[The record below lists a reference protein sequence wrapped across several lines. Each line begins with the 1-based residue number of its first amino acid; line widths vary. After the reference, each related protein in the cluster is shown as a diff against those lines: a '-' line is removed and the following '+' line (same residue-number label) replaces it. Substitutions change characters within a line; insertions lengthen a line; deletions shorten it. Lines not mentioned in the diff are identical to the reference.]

1 MAYMH
6 VNFNVTEHGTGFPAN
21 TLAAEYGSHIMNVK
35 LATDTDNGMIV
46 GVDTSKQVSFD
57 VFDETTPETFTG
69 TVLQKNQDGTWLVL
83 VKTAVNAGFV
93 YQKPLTEYES
103 PRALTEEKAFY
114 NKAGD
119 IVRVYMLQPF
129 DRISVSES
137 NFSGTPTANAA
148 ITGVTNKKLT
158 VGA

>member
-6 VNFNVTEHGTGFPAN
+6 VNLNITEHGTGFPAN
-21 TLAAEYGSHIMNVK
+21 TLAAEYGSHIMNCK
-35 LATDTDNGMIV
+35 LATDTDNGMFV
-46 GVDTSKQVSFD
+46 GIDTSKQVSFD
-57 VFDETTPETFTG
+57 VFDETTPGAFTG

-83 VKTAVNAGFV
+83 VKTATNCGMV
-93 YQKPLTEYES
+93 YQKPLTAYES
-103 PRALTEEKAFY
+103 PRELLDEKAFY

-129 DRISVSES
+129 DRISISES
-137 NFSGTPTANAA
+137 NFSATPTVNAS
-148 ITGVTNKKLT
+148 ITGVTNKKLK